1 MMNDQSFAGPRRATT
16 HALRKV
22 FITGLE
28 LDASIGVWP
37 EERNRLQRIRV
48 HVEMTVVDEGPLGD
62 LHGNAVCYDD
72 VATRI
77 EGLVNAGHIN
87 LVETLADRIADLC
100 LADRRVSL
108 VQIKVEK
115 PGALAKASAV
125 GVEVL
130 RGRTLS

>member
-1 MMNDQSFAGPRRATT
+1 MNDQSFADPRRATT

-48 HVEMTVVDEGPLGD
+48 YVEMTVVDEGPLGD
-62 LHGNAVCYDD
+62 LHGNAVCSDD

-100 LADRRVSL
+100 LTDPRVSL
-108 VQIKVEK
+108 VHIKVEK
-115 PGALAKASAV
+115 PGALAKAASV
-125 GVEVL
+125 GVEVQ
-130 RGRTLS
+130 RGRTLG